1 MVFMLGNNL
10 VFIDTFQFMSSSFEK
25 MVNNI
30 PKETLKS
37 TTQQFGQK
45 TKHITQKGV
54 YPYDYMDLF
63 DKFKHY
69 NNLAPSK

>member
-1 MVFMLGNNL
+1 MVFMLVNNL
-10 VFIDTFQFMSSSFEK
+10 VFIDTFQFMSSSLEK
-25 MVNNI
+25 G

-54 YPYDYMDLF
+54 YPYDYMDWF
-63 DKFKHY
+63 DKFKDTK
-69 NNLAPSK
+69 LP